1 MTDFGAPLPK
11 SNPLDVEQR
20 FEFSGWHQLI
30 ATEIEQLLD
39 GKSDSWLTT
48 VAQQIGEVLGM
59 QWTKLKPEE
68 IESAPSIA
76 QSHGVSPLH
85 PDDVPGQIHTFAVL
99 EPHFNW
105 PDPKGKGGAL
115 RWERYAVFALWKIH
129 DATRHLPRPSE
140 PGDHT
145 QTLLTTLYEVDVS
158 ASLTIEAMRALQIA
172 QALKF
177 EADEA
182 SKTAKD
188 MAEKRHAA
196 SEPIRDLAMA
206 YAKGGKDPKT
216 QKPFGSRAFAARTIA
231 EALPPKPGS
240 QPGFEKFYTPRCV
253 EDWLVEKK
261 WEPSAEMKAASKAFD
276 AAQKEAER
284 ASRRRR

>member
-11 SNPLDVEQR
+11 STSLDVEQR

-30 ATEIEQLLD
+30 ASEVEQLL
-39 GKSDSWLTT
+39 GGRSASWLTS
-48 VAQQIGEVLGM
+48 VAKQIGQVLDR
-59 QWTKLKPEE
+59 QWTTLKPEE

-76 QSHGVSPLH
+76 RSHGVSSLH
-85 PDDVPGQIHTFAVL
+85 PDDAQSQIHDFAVL

-105 PDPKGKGGAL
+105 PDPKRKGGSL

-129 DATRHLPRPSE
+129 DATRHLPRTSE
-140 PGDHT
+140 PGDHP

-172 QALKF
+172 QGLKF

-182 SKTAKD
+182 SRTAKD

-216 QKPFGSRAFAARTIA
+216 QKPFGSRAFAARAIA

-261 WEPSAEMKAASKAFD
+261 WKPSEEMKAASKAFD
-276 AAQKEAER
+276 AAQKEAAR